1 MKKIFAISAVAAA
14 VALTTSACG
23 PGFYDGDCL
32 ESKMGELEARADI
45 SFDEKAQASAK
56 EHLKMARESKAKNDV
71 PGCEAHVKQAREAL
85 QKK

>member
-1 MKKIFAISAVAAA
+1 MKKIFAIAAIAAA
-14 VALTTSACG
+14 LALLTSACG

-32 ESKMGELEARADI
+32 PSKMAELSVKADVAL
-45 SFDEKAQASAK
+45 DEKAGAAAK
-56 EHLKMARESKAKNDV
+56 DHLKMARESKAKNDV

>member
-1 MKKIFAISAVAAA
+1 MKKIFAIAVVAAA
-14 VALTTSACG
+14 VALLTSACG
-23 PGFYDGDCL
+23 PGFCDGDCL
-32 ESKMGELEARADI
+32 DGKIAELAVKADI